1 MCEENNAEFSFMK
14 PDIALTCGSEGRQL
28 VGLGGQRRFPGEA
41 VRAGLGRRPRAGK
54 TDVLGGMYV

>member
-14 PDIALTCGSEGRQL
+14 TDIALTCGSEGRQL

-41 VRAGLGRRPRAGK
+41 VRAGLGRRPRAGE
-54 TDVLGGMYV
+54 D